1 MEQIKE
7 LFAYSPGLNSVN
19 DINADFSVDILAK
32 MGFVWKEI
40 DEDYIERFLN
50 ATKKAL
56 FGELI

>member
-7 LFAYSPGLNSVN
+7 FFAYSRGLNSVMN

-32 MGFVWKEI
+32 MGFTWKEI

-50 ATKKAL
+50 ATKKHFL
-56 FGELI
+56 GS